1 MSFGL
6 DLQQAIKNVQIAKA
20 AHKSFK
26 AAAKVGVSE
35 AEADANCEGP
45 DCDGYDV
52 LRKKVDD
59 CLEAQID
66 LKQKLNAAEA
76 AGDLAATQAVSE
88 EMAALNEQCTEFWK
102 QEVRMKP
109 KFPPRPSGG
118 DSEPRTLPDR
128 PYPPYPEPTQA
139 LGHGPVRVP
148 RNRPYPDE
156 EAFGFQ
162 EVMALVVLAT
172 SILFITHGA
181 KFHKFLICAVGMTI
195 GTFGG
200 LFLTEQFGITEFK
213 PKWGVSLALGLAL
226 WIAVMFVE
234 QLMFSA
240 VAMGIGGG
248 GMMIIYSFVGHYIPP
263 QPEYYMFVAIG
274 IGCVAGYFL
283 TDMVKKAALTLIY
296 SVLGGVLLGS
306 AVSFTFWKYHL
317 AHGDLWLENIT
328 SNDVTLDLTQWPV
341 LVSIGTMA
349 AGALF
354 GIWFQNKSAKK
365 AEKEPL
371 LKKGD
376 DTV

>member
-6 DLQQAIKNVQIAKA
+6 DLNQAIKNVQIAKA

-88 EMAALNEQCTEFWK
+88 EMAALNEQCTEFWE
-102 QEVRMKP
+102 QE
-109 KFPPRPSGG
+109 
-118 DSEPRTLPDR
+118 
-128 PYPPYPEPTQA
+128 A
-139 LGHGPVRVP
+139 LGHGPVRVT

-341 LVSIGTMA
+341 LVSIGTMV